1 MSGQIE
7 RHGHVSLTRVDADGV
22 VTRTDMHVVA
32 SVPVSEDAVGTCAPV
47 DGVRDD
53 CFDPETC
60 CDAME
65 RSLIAAMRAYLRP
78 DAAPE
83 CLLSRL
89 RETLDRCCCE

>member
-22 VTRTDMHVVA
+22 VTRADVHVVA
-32 SVPVSEDAVGTCAPV
+32 AVPD
-47 DGVRDD
+47 DD